1 MGDWSHLFEGQ
12 LACQF
17 ETHHHHAGNPEEQD
31 VMARLQ
37 QGAGVKY
44 LQVLIL
50 EGRPTTTNTL
60 GKITLND

>member
-37 QGAGVKY
+37 QGAGVKH

-50 EGRPTTTNTL
+50 EPTTTNTL
-60 GKITLND
+60 GKTQND